1 MIRRIFSPKSGLA
14 GSRIISLVKNS
25 RHIIIQFDAIIG
37 SVRCNLGRAK
47 SDILEIAQH
56 RARMEKNFRGI
67 HGGMGPSTCVGA
79 LDGRFAIY
87 LSIAVLLFLSIM
99 YYKLNKH
106 TGVNVIYND

>member
-1 MIRRIFSPKSGLA
+1 
-14 GSRIISLVKNS
+14 
-25 RHIIIQFDAIIG
+25 
-37 SVRCNLGRAK
+37 
-47 SDILEIAQH
+47 
-56 RARMEKNFRGI
+56 
-67 HGGMGPSTCVGA
+67 MGPSTCVGA